1 MSPEYTGAM
10 KVAEL
15 AEQTTKEF
23 GKVWDRFA
31 SLEVQM
37 ATMREEI
44 IDEIEK
50 RFDPKFDRIFAMLD
64 SIIKTNED
72 HKLEMAMINRQGRRH
87 ENWIHQLADKTD
99 TKLEY

>member
-1 MSPEYTGAM
+1 M

-23 GKVWDRFA
+23 GRVWKEFDKVWDRFDI
-31 SLEVQM
+31 LEVKVDS
-37 ATMREEI
+37 MREEI
-44 IDEIEK
+44 IEEIEK
-50 RFDPKFDRIFAMLD
+50 RLDPKFDRIFALLD